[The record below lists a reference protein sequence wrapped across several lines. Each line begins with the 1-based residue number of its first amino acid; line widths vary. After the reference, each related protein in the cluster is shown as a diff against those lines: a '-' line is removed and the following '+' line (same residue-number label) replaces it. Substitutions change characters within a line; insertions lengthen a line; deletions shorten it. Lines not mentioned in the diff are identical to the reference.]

1 MMESPQA
8 VAERTERL
16 TSPGPGLGERFAGYG
31 VMGLP
36 FRSGHYLALRRWPA
50 NPFGRPYHSVW
61 HRDPEGVWVFYGDT
75 PTDASCPRYF
85 DAAIASAS
93 MADISIRWADPYR
106 LVVEVGGLLEW
117 SIGLRRTPATT
128 LMTGAA
134 RLMSPAMWES
144 RSLLAAMGRAA
155 APVLRAGR
163 IRLSGTVPN
172 GQWFKASPRQIW
184 NVADSTAV
192 LDGVDLGPPGLL
204 PEQARLG
211 DFWLPQRGIFWA
223 GGTSLEEFDPN
234 RHRAPRPAAQ
244 EIPSRR

>member
-1 MMESPQA
+1 MTTPQA
-8 VAERTERL
+8 AAERAERL
-16 TSPGPGLGERFAGYG
+16 TSPGPGPGERFAGYG

-61 HRDPEGVWVFYGDT
+61 HRDPDGRWVFYGDT

-85 DAAIASAS
+85 DAAIASAV
-93 MADISIRWADPYR
+93 MADISIRWAEPYR
-106 LVVEVGGLLEW
+106 LVVEVGGLLTWNLEL
-117 SIGLRRTPATT
+117 GRTPATT
-128 LMTGAA
+128 LMTSAA
-134 RLMSPAMWES
+134 RLMPRAMWDN
-144 RSLLAAMGRAA
+144 RMVLAAMGRAA
-155 APVLRAGR
+155 TPVLRSGR

-184 NVADSTAV
+184 NVADSTAI
-192 LDGVDLGPPGLL
+192 LDGVDLGAPGAL

-223 GGTSLEEFDPN
+223 GGTTLEEFDPN
-234 RHRAPRPAAQ
+234 RHRAPRPAAMQ
-244 EIPSRR
+244 ISTRT